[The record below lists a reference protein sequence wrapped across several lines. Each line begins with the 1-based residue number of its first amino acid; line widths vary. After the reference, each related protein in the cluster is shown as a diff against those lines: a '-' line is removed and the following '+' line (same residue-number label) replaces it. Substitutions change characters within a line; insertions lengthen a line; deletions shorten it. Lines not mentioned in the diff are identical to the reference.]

1 MRYDEDQMEGACVT
15 MLPPSRVRVEILPLK
30 SGGFFARLVSL
41 VGARTV
47 DGPSFPTEDAAAK
60 WAEGRLGLRA

>member
-1 MRYDEDQMEGACVT
+1 MTGVSLAI
-15 MLPPSRVRVEILPLK
+15 LPPSKVRVEILPLK